1 MPKNILNLKISTN
14 FVKKVNPFIMKRAI
28 LTLSVVALTLTSC
41 GSKKKIAELEAKNK
55 ETQELLNAATM
66 KLNLCL
72 SEKDQLSGQVDYLKK
87 SNSDLI
93 NTTSNMTTLTS
104 KGAENLEKSLESLR
118 EKDLKITRLQDA
130 LTRKDSVTLA
140 LVTSIKRAVGVN
152 DPDIDVSVEKGVV
165 YISIADKLLFKSG
178 SYNVTDKAKEV
189 LGKVAK
195 IVQDKPDFECMVE
208 GHTDNVP
215 IKNSVLVDNW
225 DLSVKRATSI
235 VRILQNDFG
244 IDPKRLVASGR
255 GEFIPLTDNSSPD
268 GRARNRRT
276 RILVLPKIDQFYD
289 MIEKEMKN
297 QQGK

>member
-1 MPKNILNLKISTN
+1 
-14 FVKKVNPFIMKRAI
+14 MKRTV
-28 LTLSVVALTLTSC
+28 LMLSLVALTLGSC
-41 GSKKKIAELEAKNK
+41 GTKKKIAALEAKNK
-55 ETQELLNAATM
+55 EIQDLLNTATV
-66 KLNLCL
+66 KLNTCL
-72 SEKDQLSGQVDYLKK
+72 AEKDQLTGQVDYLKK

-93 NTTSNMTTLTS
+93 NTTANMTTLTS

-130 LTRKDSVTLA
+130 ITRKDSVTLA

-178 SYNVTDKAKEV
+178 SYNVTDRAKEI

-215 IKNSVLVDNW
+215 IKNPVLQDNW

-244 IDPKRLVASGR
+244 VDPKRLVAAGR
-255 GEFIPLTDNSSPD
+255 SEFVPLQSNSTPE
-268 GRARNRRT
+268 GRATNRRT